1 MFFIGRRDNM
11 IQVATY
17 SGKEIKYNGKLVE
30 QYSLHDIRSLDEYNI
45 TVIDVGD
52 PQLWRNQKGTTQT
65 INRIADLKS
74 IAEMIQNSTTCQIVF
89 LLPQNVVFEYDWYN
103 GYHSSIELKNMLND
117 LMTSILSKIY
127 QPISKMCLIYENTK
141 TQVDDKELS
150 ASFYFQNE
158 RNILLSS
165 MKSNKA
171 IAIESDKKILT
182 TLNIDRYESLIS
194 FLHAVHLMGEKVE
207 IPEWISEIQMFD
219 DKIQKDVIQECN
231 ERIGREQECI
241 DAANQ
246 VLVANSRLK
255 SALYTS
261 GDTLVD
267 VVFEILEEMLGCDLS
282 QFVDVKKE
290 DFLFTIENTT
300 FIGEIKGVNHN
311 VKNSNVAQLEMHY
324 QDYLDANNGVQE
336 ESVKALLIMNHQKN
350 KPMVERE
357 PVMEAQINLA
367 SRYGSLII
375 DTYTLLK
382 ILEKYRQGVMS
393 REEIIKKLKET
404 TGLLSI

>member
-1 MFFIGRRDNM
+1 M
-11 IQVATY
+11 
-17 SGKEIKYNGKLVE
+17 
-30 QYSLHDIRSLDEYNI
+30 
-45 TVIDVGD
+45 
-52 PQLWRNQKGTTQT
+52 
-65 INRIADLKS
+65 
-74 IAEMIQNSTTCQIVF
+74 
-89 LLPQNVVFEYDWYN
+89 
-103 GYHSSIELKNMLND
+103 
-117 LMTSILSKIY
+117 
-127 QPISKMCLIYENTK
+127 
-141 TQVDDKELS
+141 
-150 ASFYFQNE
+150 
-158 RNILLSS
+158 
-165 MKSNKA
+165 
-171 IAIESDKKILT
+171 
-182 TLNIDRYESLIS
+182 
-194 FLHAVHLMGEKVE
+194 
-207 IPEWISEIQMFD
+207 
-219 DKIQKDVIQECN
+219 
-231 ERIGREQECI
+231 
-241 DAANQ
+241 
-246 VLVANSRLK
+246 ANSRLK